1 MHFRI
6 ESGRGETE
14 MWMLMITLLVIAL
27 DQISKIWIYRGFVV
41 NTLGYS
47 GAATD
52 LSALKAF
59 LAGAASRNSIPTN
72 GRFIVLSFT
81 ANDAALFGIGT
92 GTAWAARLLTALT
105 SVFLFLLVFFAA
117 RTAKKL
123 NRYDSVTFGLLIGGS
138 VGNLIDRIAFG
149 YVRDMIYAKFIDFP
163 IFNIADSAICI
174 AIGLLVL
181 ESFFFKRDGLFD
193 AVEDEVR
200 YLFHMKTRTEAAA
213 EEKERRAKGLSRFE
227 EEIPDENGSRSQDGN
242 TGTDEKTE
250 QDIPDPEKQ

>member
-1 MHFRI
+1 
-6 ESGRGETE
+6 
-14 MWMLMITLLVIAL
+14 MWILIISLLVIAL
-27 DQISKIWIYRGFVV
+27 DQISKIWIYQGFVV
-41 NTLGYS
+41 KTLGYS
-47 GAATD
+47 GAAAD

-59 LAGAASRNSIPTN
+59 LAGAAGRNSIPAD
-72 GRFIVLSFT
+72 GQFIVLSFT

-105 SVFLFLLVFFAA
+105 SVFLFLLVFFAV

-163 IFNIADSAICI
+163 IFNIADSAICV

-193 AVEDEVR
+193 AVEDEIR
-200 YLFHMKTRTEAAA
+200 YLFHMRTRAEAEAA
-213 EEKERRAKGLSRFE
+213 EKERKAKGLSRFE
-227 EEIPDENGSRSQDGN
+227 EEIPDEDESGRQDGSIA
-242 TGTDEKTE
+242 TEEKTE
-250 QDIPDPEKQ
+250 QDTTVPEKQ